1 MINIYVCDSY
11 NLDRKLWSKICQD
24 RYIPAVVVE
33 CLGPLS
39 YLIKTVDKELWRRH
53 VDMIKECTT
62 TGNSQSTQQNETEY
76 GYSVSN
82 EESVGLSQQH

>member
-1 MINIYVCDSY
+1 M
-11 NLDRKLWSKICQD
+11 
-24 RYIPAVVVE
+24 VVE

-39 YLIKTVDKELWRRH
+39 YLIKAVDKELWRRH

-76 GYSVSN
+76 GDSVST
-82 EESVGLSQQH
+82 E